1 LRTALHSILPHPVCG
16 ILGDPLGT
24 TQGTLLLLVW
34 IVLEHLSKTF
44 EADEMVAAV
53 MVGDSD
59 ADMVFDTVEAD
70 GTFCVGWGCDFCA
83 QD

>member
-1 LRTALHSILPHPVCG
+1 LRTTLSTILPHAVCG
-16 ILGDPLGT
+16 ILGDPLCT

-53 MVGDSD
+53 MVGYFD
-59 ADMVFDTVEAD
+59 ADMVIDTV
-70 GTFCVGWGCDFCA
+70 
-83 QD
+83 